1 MAEQALQHIAQLYA
15 VEADIKVRQLDAQQ
29 AQQLR
34 AQRSLPRLEEFKA
47 WMLAQRQSITPN
59 TAAAKALDYTLRRW
73 DALQR
78 YAHSGE
84 LPIDNNPIE
93 RLIRPWA
100 VGRKNWLFAGSLK
113 AGNRAAATMSL
124 IESAKLNGLDPQ
136 AYLTDVLERLPTL
149 LNKDI
154 QELLPTRWKPRAA

>member
-1 MAEQALQHIAQLYA
+1 M
-15 VEADIKVRQLDAQQ
+15 
-29 AQQLR
+29 
-34 AQRSLPRLEEFKA
+34 
-47 WMLAQRQSITPN
+47 
-59 TAAAKALDYTLRRW
+59 DYTLRRW

-136 AYLTDVLERLPTL
+136 AYLIDVLERLLTL
-149 LNKDI
+149 LNKDV
-154 QELLPTRWKPRAA
+154 QELLPTSWKPRAA